1 MTGMTADRYNMHG
14 RGYLRDGY
22 FADIVVF
29 NPKTVTTKATF
40 ENPDIYPIGIEHV
53 FVNGGH
59 LFDDGKLNTEIRSGY
74 IV

>member
-1 MTGMTADRYNMHG
+1 MRSIFH
-14 RGYLRDGY
+14 
-22 FADIVVF
+22 I
-29 NPKTVTTKATF
+29 F